1 MDVEVEVVVV
11 VVVEPVVEGVARVV
25 GAGVVVELAFPFDC
39 GIEGMHPLK
48 SKSEV
53 IKEARSR
60 IPIL

>member
-48 SKSEV
+48 AKV
-53 IKEARSR
+53 R
-60 IPIL
+60 